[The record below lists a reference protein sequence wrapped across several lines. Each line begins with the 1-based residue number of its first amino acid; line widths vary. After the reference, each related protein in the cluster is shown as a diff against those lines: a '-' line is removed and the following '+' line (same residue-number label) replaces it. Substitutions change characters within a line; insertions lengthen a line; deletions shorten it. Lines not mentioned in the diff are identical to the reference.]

1 MNPRVKRQL
10 AFDFSFA
17 ILNSDVSPAFSSFA
31 TGLQESTYLIFIH
44 SLSAFV
50 MSKRDAIAAHLPRLE
65 GMADAMNVDAR
76 HTYAGEMEHVSH
88 SAPATAFEHT
98 THHGSISGTPTPMA
112 SSTHHDP
119 RDLPYM
125 MGNQSALHP
134 RESRSQTVHTIKFQ
148 RIGHGDAPSELKV
161 EETDVEGFVRYKSL
175 EHNFFGILNHG
186 DYHAT
191 PCQNST
197 YPANYWRKF
206 FEVDTEGATFP
217 DYS

>member
-1 MNPRVKRQL
+1 
-10 AFDFSFA
+10 
-17 ILNSDVSPAFSSFA
+17 
-31 TGLQESTYLIFIH
+31 
-44 SLSAFV
+44 
-50 MSKRDAIAAHLPRLE
+50 MSKRDSIVAQLPRLE
-65 GMADAMNVDAR
+65 DMAEEMQIEAR
-76 HTYAGEMEHVSH
+76 HTYAETERCQPTQCRVDVHIPPDLMTRLPSHTMEQPHQSN
-88 SAPATAFEHT
+88 
-98 THHGSISGTPTPMA
+98 
-112 SSTHHDP
+112 
-119 RDLPYM
+119 LPYM
-125 MGNQSALHP
+125 MGHQSVLHP
-134 RESRSQTVHTIKFQ
+134 RECRTQTVHTIKFQ

-191 PCQNST
+191 PWQNST

>member
-1 MNPRVKRQL
+1 
-10 AFDFSFA
+10 
-17 ILNSDVSPAFSSFA
+17 
-31 TGLQESTYLIFIH
+31 
-44 SLSAFV
+44 
-50 MSKRDAIAAHLPRLE
+50 MSKRDSIVAQLPRLE
-65 GMADAMNVDAR
+65 DMAEEMQIEAR
-76 HTYAGEMEHVSH
+76 HTYAETERCQ
-88 SAPATAFEHT
+88 
-98 THHGSISGTPTPMA
+98 PTQCRVDV
-112 SSTHHDP
+112 HIP

-125 MGNQSALHP
+125 MGHQSVLHP
-134 RESRSQTVHTIKFQ
+134 RECRTQTVHTIKFQ

-175 EHNFFGILNHG
+175 EHNVFGILNHG

-191 PCQNST
+191 PWQNST